1 MPHKI
6 ILFGIIWNNMFIIS
20 QKKQK
25 KLMTTTNNEE
35 TMIYFDVKIIH
46 QMSDR
51 VFKINSYQFKMAITL
66 II

>member
-1 MPHKI
+1 
-6 ILFGIIWNNMFIIS
+6 MFMIS
-20 QKKQK
+20 QKKKQK
-25 KLMTTTNNEE
+25 KLMTTANNEE
-35 TMIYFDVKIIH
+35 TMISFDVKSIH